1 MYSGKSMDKNSDIRV
16 ANWVSGGPRRQSF
29 SRLHFLIL
37 ALLIGSV
44 SLVGGLPAMAE
55 EPGAQMSSDEPILLE
70 ADDVS
75 YDTNA
80 EVVTARGNVQAVQGG
95 AVLLADEVIYYRNE
109 DRVVASGNVSL
120 TDEDGNTYFGD
131 DATLSDRFQN
141 GLINSFS
148 ALLDQSSRVAA
159 AQAERIDGN
168 RHLMRKGVFSSC
180 PVCEKEDGTTSKPT
194 WQIKA
199 VRVVQDQEALKVSYR
214 DLIMEVKGVPVFYF
228 PYFSHPDPSV
238 KRKSGFLFP
247 TIGTSD
253 RLGTI
258 VETPYFMALAPNYDL
273 TLSPLFTGDEGV
285 VMKSEWRHRTPFG
298 DYELSGSLTSAKDR
312 TDANVQTNNRELF
325 GHIFGAG
332 RFKATRYSAAGFQY
346 ETTNDDTYLRRYNIS
361 NDVDLQSNAYFER
374 VRDRN
379 YAFISSYY
387 FQGLRATDDPGLTP
401 YVLPRIKAHHTI
413 NPGRFGRINLDGDA
427 LVLQR
432 TEGVD
437 SRRVS
442 ASADWQKTVTSSWGL
457 VTKPFVHLRGDVY
470 HTNDRYLGN
479 GGSDKFTS
487 RFLPSAGIDWRMPF
501 ARQGRHAT
509 IIVEPIVQTIFA
521 PNGGNPNSISNEDSE
536 TLVFDSTSLFFANK
550 FPGLDRWEDGS
561 RMNAGFKVGGYL
573 SNGRFA
579 QVTFGRNFRLK
590 ETDAFGAGTGLGAK
604 QSDYV
609 GRIEIEPVSW
619 FSFSQNMR
627 FDSDSLAFKL
637 NEIRAS
643 LDWWRLRAHSSY
655 LNVDKINAVA
665 ELPAREEVNLSGQ
678 FRITDHWSTFA
689 GTRRDLLEGQPL
701 QTNIGLEYVDDCTRF
716 TVSFRRSFF
725 RDRDIRPADTLL
737 FNIVLNGLGG
747 FGAGQ

>member
-1 MYSGKSMDKNSDIRV
+1 MDKICDIRV
-16 ANWVSGGPRRQSF
+16 AKRVQGGTRREWF
-29 SRLHFLIL
+29 SRFLFL
-37 ALLIGSV
+37 TFAVVFGGAVVGSV
-44 SLVGGLPAMAE
+44 AAIGIPALAAEPITNVG
-55 EPGAQMSSDEPILLE
+55 SDEPILLE

-95 AVLLADEVIYYRNE
+95 AVLLADEVVYYRNE
-109 DRVVASGNVSL
+109 DRVVARGNVSL

-131 DATLSDRFQN
+131 DATLSNHFQN

-159 AQAERIDGN
+159 AQAERIDGK
-168 RHLMRKGVFSSC
+168 RHLLRKGVFSSC
-180 PVCEKEDGTTSKPT
+180 PVCEKEDGTSSKPT

-258 VETPYFMALAPNYDL
+258 VEVPYFFALAPNYDL
-273 TLSPLFTGDEGV
+273 TLSPLITGDEGM

-298 DYELSGSLTSAKDR
+298 DYELSGSLTSSKDR
-312 TDANVQTNNRELF
+312 TDTNIQTNNRETYGHMF
-325 GHIFGAG
+325 GEG
-332 RFKATRYSAAGFQY
+332 RFKATKHSSAGFQY
-346 ETTNDDTYLRRYNIS
+346 EATNDDTYLRRYNIT
-361 NDVDLQSNAYFER
+361 NNVDLESNAYFER
-374 VRDRN
+374 IHNRN
-379 YAFISSYY
+379 YAFISSHY
-387 FQGLRATDDPGLTP
+387 FQGLRATDNPGLTP
-401 YVLPRIKAHHTI
+401 YILPRIKAHYTM
-413 NPGRFGRINLDGDA
+413 NPGGFGRINFDGDA

-432 TEGVD
+432 SEGVD
-437 SRRVS
+437 SRRLS
-442 ASADWQKTVTSSWGL
+442 ASADWQKTFTSSWGL

-470 HTNDRYLGN
+470 HSNDRYLGG

-487 RFLPSAGIDWRMPF
+487 RFLPSTGIDWRMPF
-501 ARQGRHAT
+501 ARQGTRAT

-521 PNGGNPNSISNEDSE
+521 PNGGNPDSISNEDSE
-536 TLVFDSTSLFFANK
+536 TLVFDATSLFFANK
-550 FPGLDRWEDGS
+550 SPGLDRWEDGS
-561 RMNAGFKVGGYL
+561 RVNAGFKVGGYL
-573 SNGRFA
+573 ANGRFA

-590 ETDAFGAGTGLGAK
+590 ETDAFGLGSGLGETA
-604 QSDYV
+604 SDYV
-609 GRIEIEPVSW
+609 GRIEIEPVPW
-619 FSFSQNMR
+619 FNFSQNMR

-643 LDWWRLRAHSSY
+643 VNWWRVRAQSTY
-655 LNVDKINAVA
+655 LNVDNVNELA
-665 ELPAREEVNLSGQ
+665 ELPAREEVKLLGQ
-678 FRITDHWSTFA
+678 FRITDNWSTFA

-701 QTNIGLEYVDDCTRF
+701 ETNIGLEYVDDCTRF
-716 TVSFRRSFF
+716 TMAFRRSFF
-725 RDRDIRPADTLL
+725 RDRDIQPSDTLL

-747 FGAGQ
+747 FGSSGN